1 METVDLGVIVC
12 RVKRSSRRTVAIRV
26 TEDGFAEILAPHRV
40 PLTELYN
47 IAAPYAKRLAQDCGK
62 MLERTKERETF
73 TLHFGDK
80 LRLLG
85 GTRELRIGEPGRIRY
100 DDEAFCLPE
109 DCDLRLDVI
118 ELYKLA
124 AKNYIPARV
133 MELAK
138 QMGLTVLS
146 VKINCAKTHWASCSA
161 KNTLNFAWYTIM
173 ATQEQVDYVIVH
185 ELCHMWEFNHSARFW
200 EKVGQFCPDYK
211 THRAAL
217 RELGLAIAKE
227 NWK

>member
-1 METVDLGVIVC
+1 METIDLGAIIC

-26 TEDGFAEILAPHRV
+26 TEDGYAEILAPHRV
-40 PLTELYN
+40 TLAELRRIAEPYTE
-47 IAAPYAKRLAQDCGK
+47 RLAQDCAK
-62 MLERTKERETF
+62 MRERTKERETF
-73 TLHFGDK
+73 TLQFGDR

-85 GTRELRIGEPGRIRY
+85 GERELRIGKPGRIRY
-100 DDEAFCLPE
+100 DDEAFYLPE
-109 DCDLRLDVI
+109 DCDLRLNVI

-133 MELAK
+133 MQHAAR
-138 QMGLTVLS
+138 MGLHVAS
-146 VKINCAKTHWASCSA
+146 VKINSAKTHWASCSA
-161 KNTLNFAWYTIM
+161 RNTLNFAWYTIM
-173 ATQEQVDYVIVH
+173 ATPEQVDYVIIH

-200 EKVGQFCPDYK
+200 QLVEQFCPEYK

-217 RELGLAIAKE
+217 RELGLVIAKE